1 MKKNITNAIA
11 LIPNSARVFV
21 HGASATPLFLL
32 NELIKQA
39 PRFKNLELMH
49 LHTCGD
55 AEYAKAQYKDNFKV
69 TNFFVGGNMRKL
81 INYENVDYLPCFLS
95 EIPQLMRS
103 GLRTPD
109 VALLH
114 LSPPDIHGHCTIG
127 TSVDVTRAAI
137 DSAKII
143 IAQINIQMP
152 RLHGD
157 STIHISELDAY
168 VEIDE
173 ALPEVILADLTKDEE
188 QIGKNVAGLVED
200 GATLQMGIGS
210 IPNAVL
216 KYLHN
221 HKNLGLHTEMW
232 SDGALPLI
240 EKNIINNKLKKIHP
254 HRSVSTFLMGS
265 KKLYDFV
272 NDNPTVIQL
281 DASYV
286 NNPTIIA
293 RNKKVTA
300 INSAVEVDLTG
311 QVCADSIGPKIIS
324 GVGGQIDFVRGAS
337 LSEGGKPII
346 AMSSRTNKGVS
357 RLVTTLKAGAGV
369 VTTRAH
375 IHYVVTEFGVAQLYG
390 KTLGERAKGLIEI
403 SHPDDREKLHK
414 EWWQWVH
421 Q

>member
-1 MKKNITNAIA
+1 MKKNGAEVIA
-11 LIPNSARVFV
+11 LIPNTGRVFV
-21 HGASATPLFLL
+21 HGASATPLYLL

-39 PRFKNLELMH
+39 PRFNKLELMH

-55 AEYAKAQYKDNFKV
+55 AQYATAKYKENFVV

-81 INYENVDYLPCFLS
+81 INYENIDYLPCFLS

-103 GLRTPD
+103 GLRKPD

-137 DSAKII
+137 DSAQII
-143 IAQINIQMP
+143 IAQINKQMP

-157 STIHISELDAY
+157 STIHISELDGY

-173 ALPEVILADLTKDEE
+173 ALPEVFLAALTKDEE

-216 KYLHN
+216 KFLHN

-265 KKLYDFV
+265 KRLYDFV
-272 NDNPTVIQL
+272 NDNQAVIQL

-324 GVGGQIDFVRGAS
+324 GVGGQIDFIRGAS

-346 AMSSRTNKGVS
+346 AMSARTNKGLS
-357 RLVTTLKAGAGV
+357 RIVTTLKAGAGV

-390 KTLGERAKGLIEI
+390 KTLGERAQALVKVA
-403 SHPDDREKLHK
+403 HPDDREKLDK
-414 EWWQWVH
+414 DWWEWVH

>member
-1 MKKNITNAIA
+1 MKKNIADAMA

-32 NELIKQA
+32 GELIKQA

-69 TNFFVGGNMRKL
+69 TNFFIGGNMRKL

-103 GLRTPD
+103 GLRAPD

-152 RLHGD
+152 QLHGD
-157 STIHISELDAY
+157 STIHLSELDAY

-173 ALPEVILADLTKDEE
+173 ALPEVILAELTKDEE

-232 SDGALPLI
+232 FDGALPLI

-272 NDNPTVIQL
+272 HDNPTIIQL

-403 SHPDDREKLHK
+403 AHPDDREKLHK